1 MASNPFLGLTSA
13 ELATLRADYL
23 AALSAL
29 AKNQSY
35 SLAGK
40 SLSRANLA
48 DVRETLG
55 QILTAIDLAN
65 DNTATETFVNFTG

>member
-1 MASNPFLGLTSA
+1 MASNPFVGLTVA
-13 ELATLRADYL
+13 ELNTLRADYL

-40 SLSRANLA
+40 SLSRANLP

-55 QILTAIDLAN
+55 QILTALDLAN
-65 DNTATETFVNFTG
+65 DDTTSTSFVSFTG

>member
-1 MASNPFLGLTSA
+1 MASNPFIGLTSA
-13 ELATLRADYL
+13 ELASLRADYL

-40 SLSRANLA
+40 SLSRANLP

-55 QILTAIDLAN
+55 QILTAIDLSN
-65 DNTATETFVNFTG
+65 DDTSDRSYVNFTG

>member
-1 MASNPFLGLTSA
+1 MASNPFIGLTSA

-65 DNTATETFVNFTG
+65 DDSASETFVNFTG